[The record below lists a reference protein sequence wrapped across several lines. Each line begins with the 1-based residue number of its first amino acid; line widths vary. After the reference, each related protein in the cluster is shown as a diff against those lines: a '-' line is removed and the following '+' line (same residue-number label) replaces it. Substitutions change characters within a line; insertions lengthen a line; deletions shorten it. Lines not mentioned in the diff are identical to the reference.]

1 MTIKIAHKVILG
13 FSIILL
19 LLLAAS
25 FSSIRLLGIIH
36 TATSDVGNKAIP
48 AQHFSNKIH
57 IQLLKQA
64 KLYSLIAAT
73 TELKKLE
80 TLRGDFLF
88 EGDKLNKLVADL
100 KNIIEKPKTKAII
113 EQFAQSYQEYNQ
125 SVAQMFTH
133 QKNILLSAIELNDS
147 NQKLSQYL
155 DDTDMGLV
163 DLSYLEDDKKQAA
176 IDKMTAVSVQIEGYI
191 INLSDSVKEIPNLA
205 NLSELNDFKSTIEV
219 GISNIKA
226 LLDFLQRLEKDYDTQ
241 GLVTQIVNN
250 FSQVRDQ
257 FLVEQGVFS
266 IKEVGLNE
274 KLRLSTIFVKAEQQ
288 VEQSVAYNEQLLSV
302 FDGNVSKLQDKVFD
316 NIEQGEKTLVILLII
331 IIIASV
337 GIAFATIRAMLVP
350 LQRINNVLA
359 FIAKGDLSQQL
370 TVTNDDEYGELSK
383 NVNVVVE
390 DLRGLVGEISS
401 NTHLLNSAAVQS
413 SDEIGE
419 VTQSLKQQQTSVE
432 QVTNVTQELSQTAD
446 NVLNKAKN
454 SAKQMDKA
462 FELSN
467 KLETISNSTNERIA
481 ELAEM
486 LDNTSSLMAVLQNE
500 STNIG
505 GILET
510 IQGIS
515 AQTNLLALNAAIE
528 AARAGEAGRGFAV
541 VADEVRMLASRTQE
555 STNEINEMIDSLQ
568 HKTTKAAS
576 DISEGKAA
584 ADICQKHTYKLLETL
599 LEINQVIEH
608 MHQMS
613 SDIAGSANQQ
623 NSLSSDINESI
634 ADVFVLSQKS
644 SAKSLSTLSYSK
656 QVADLAEKLDKS
668 VDEFKM

>member
-1 MTIKIAHKVILG
+1 
-13 FSIILL
+13 
-19 LLLAAS
+19 
-25 FSSIRLLGIIH
+25 
-36 TATSDVGNKAIP
+36 
-48 AQHFSNKIH
+48 
-57 IQLLKQA
+57 
-64 KLYSLIAAT
+64 
-73 TELKKLE
+73 
-80 TLRGDFLF
+80 
-88 EGDKLNKLVADL
+88 
-100 KNIIEKPKTKAII
+100 
-113 EQFAQSYQEYNQ
+113 
-125 SVAQMFTH
+125 
-133 QKNILLSAIELNDS
+133 
-147 NQKLSQYL
+147 
-155 DDTDMGLV
+155 
-163 DLSYLEDDKKQAA
+163 
-176 IDKMTAVSVQIEGYI
+176 MTAVSVQIEGYI

-205 NLSELNDFKSTIEV
+205 NLSELTDFKSTIEV

-288 VEQSVAYNEQLLSV
+288 VEQSVTYNEQLLSV

>member
-1 MTIKIAHKVILG
+1 MTIKIAHKVVLG

-25 FSSIRLLGIIH
+25 ISSIRLLGIIH

-64 KLYSLIAAT
+64 KQYSLIAAT
-73 TELKKLE
+73 TELNKLE
-80 TLRGDFLF
+80 TLRSDFLL
-88 EGDKLNKLVADL
+88 EGNKLNKLVTDL
-100 KNIIEKPKTKAII
+100 KNILEIPKTKTIL
-113 EQFAQSYQEYNQ
+113 EKFVVSYQQYNGF
-125 SVAQMFTH
+125 VAEMFTH
-133 QKNILLSAIELNDS
+133 QKNVLLSAIKLIDS
-147 NQKLSQYL
+147 NQKLSQYIA
-155 DDTDMGLV
+155 DTDMGLV

-176 IDKMTAVSVQIEGYI
+176 IDKMTALSVQIEGYI
-191 INLSDSVKEIPNLA
+191 INLSDSVKEIPSLA
-205 NLSELNDFKSTIEV
+205 NLPELVEFKSNIEV

-226 LLDFLQRLEKDYDTQ
+226 LLDFLQRLEKGYDTQ
-241 GLVTQIVNN
+241 GLVTGIVNN
-250 FSQVRDQ
+250 FSKVKDQ
-257 FLVEQGVFS
+257 FLVDEGVFS
-266 IKEVGLNE
+266 VKEFGLTE
-274 KLRLSTIFVKAEQQ
+274 EQRLNTVFVKAEQQ
-288 VEQSVAYNEQLLSV
+288 VEQSVLYNEQLLKV
-302 FDGNVSKLQDKVFD
+302 FDNNVSRLQDKVFD
-316 NIEQGEKTLVILLII
+316 NIEQGEKTLVILLVI
-331 IIIASV
+331 IIIASI
-337 GIAFATIRAMLVP
+337 GIAFATIRAMLLP

-359 FIAKGDLSQQL
+359 FMAKGDLSQQL
-370 TVTNDDEYGELSK
+370 RVTNDDEYGELSK

-390 DLRGLVGEISS
+390 DLRSLVGEISS
-401 NTHLLNSAAVQS
+401 NTHLLNKAAVQS

-419 VTQSLKQQQTSVE
+419 VAQSLKQQQASVE

-481 ELAEM
+481 ELAVM
-486 LDNTSSLMAVLQNE
+486 LDNTSTLMAILQNE

-555 STNEINEMIDSLQ
+555 STNEINDMIDSLQ
-568 HKTTKAAS
+568 SKTTKAVS

-584 ADICQKHTYKLLETL
+584 ADICQQHTYKLLETL
-599 LEINQVIEH
+599 LEINQVIDH

-623 NSLSSDINESI
+623 NSLSNEINVSI
-634 ADVFVLSQKS
+634 SDVFVLSQKS